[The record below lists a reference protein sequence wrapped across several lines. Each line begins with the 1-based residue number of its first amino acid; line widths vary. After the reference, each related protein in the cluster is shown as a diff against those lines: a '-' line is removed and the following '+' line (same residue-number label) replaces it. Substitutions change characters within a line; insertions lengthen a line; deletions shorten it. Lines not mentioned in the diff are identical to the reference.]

1 MNYSKVNISEII
13 VYPIMQDT
21 GQKDKS
27 APLISSTMPNS
38 TELSFV
44 DDYLPALLAQA
55 STLISAEFHAIV
67 LASGFSIS
75 EWRILATLTGGD
87 GMSIGGLAQV
97 SLTKQ
102 PTVTRL
108 LDRMEA
114 RDCVQRYAHESDRR
128 ITMVQITHHGRQI
141 VGDLIVQ
148 AKTHEQRVL
157 QPFGADQA
165 AVLKATLRKLIE
177 LHRPVA

>member
-1 MNYSKVNISEII
+1 MNYLKVNISRII
-13 VYPIMQDT
+13 VYPMQQDAS
-21 GQKDKS
+21 QKGNL

-38 TELSFV
+38 TELTFV

-87 GMSIGGLAQV
+87 GISIGGLAQV
-97 SLTKQ
+97 TLTKQ

-114 RDCVQRYAHESDRR
+114 KNCVQRYAHESDRR
-128 ITMVQITHHGRQI
+128 ITMVHITHLGRQI

-148 AKTHEQRVL
+148 AKAHEQRVL
-157 QPFGADQA
+157 KPFSADQA
-165 AVLKATLRKLIE
+165 VVLKATLRKLIE

>member
-1 MNYSKVNISEII
+1 
-13 VYPIMQDT
+13 MQDA
-21 GQKDKS
+21 GQKV
-27 APLISSTMPNS
+27 ALGPLTSNTMPNS
-38 TELSFV
+38 TELPFV

-55 STLISAEFHAIV
+55 STLISEEFHAIV

-75 EWRILATLTGGD
+75 EWRILATLTGGN

-128 ITMVQITHHGRQI
+128 ITMVHITHHGRQI
-141 VGDLIVQ
+141 VGDLIVR
-148 AKTHEQRVL
+148 AKAHEQRVL
-157 QPFGADQA
+157 KPFGADQA